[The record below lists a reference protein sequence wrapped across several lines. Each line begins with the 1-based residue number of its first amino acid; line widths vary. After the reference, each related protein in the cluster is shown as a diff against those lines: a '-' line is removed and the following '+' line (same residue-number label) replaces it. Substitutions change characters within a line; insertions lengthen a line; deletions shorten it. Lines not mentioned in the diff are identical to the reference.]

1 MPDLSGRTALVT
13 GASAGIGREIA
24 RLLASKSGVGALVL
38 VARRRERLEELAREL
53 GDRHP
58 SLRIVVRDVDLC
70 DRKAAG
76 AMIDGLEKDGEHI
89 EVLVNNAGFG
99 AWGPFARGGWT
110 RFEAMIELNVVSA
123 TWLIH
128 RLLPSMIE
136 RRYGAI
142 MNLGSSA
149 GMVARPGSA
158 VYGASK
164 AYLNHLNEA
173 LVAELVDT
181 GVTLTAVCPGPVPT
195 EFQEVAGSHIRPSL
209 PGPLHVSVEQ
219 CAEEA
224 VVALERGEPRVIPGW
239 PMRAAVLAVEA
250 LPKAAVRPFLRR
262 AARRLKG

>member
-1 MPDLSGRTALVT
+1 VPDLSGRTALVT

-24 RLLASKSGVGALVL
+24 RVLAGKGGALVL

-58 SLRIVVRDVDLC
+58 SLRVVVRAVDLT
-70 DRKAAG
+70 DRRAAG
-76 AMIDGLEKDGEHI
+76 AMIDDLEKDGEHI

-99 AWGPFARGGWT
+99 VWGAFARGGWT
-110 RFEAMIELNVVSA
+110 RYEAMIELNVLTA

-142 MNLGSSA
+142 MNVGSSA
-149 GMVARPGSA
+149 GMLARPGSA
-158 VYGASK
+158 VYGATK

-173 LVAELVDT
+173 LAAELVDT

-195 EFQEVAGSHIRPSL
+195 EFQDVAGSHMRPEL
-209 PGPLHVSVEQ
+209 PGALHVSAEQ

-224 VVALERGEPRVIPGW
+224 TAALERGDARLIPGW
-239 PMRAAVLAVEA
+239 PMRAAVLSLEAV
-250 LPKAAVRPFLRR
+250 PKAALRPLLRR

>member
-1 MPDLSGRTALVT
+1 VPDLSGRTALVT

-24 RLLASKSGVGALVL
+24 RVLAGKVGALVL

-53 GDRHP
+53 GGRHP
-58 SLRIVVRDVDLC
+58 SLRVVVRDVDLT
-70 DRKAAG
+70 DRRAAA
-76 AMIDGLEKDGEHI
+76 AMVDGLEKDGEHI

-99 AWGPFARGGWT
+99 VWGAFARGGWT
-110 RFEAMIELNVVSA
+110 RYEAMIELNVVCA

-128 RLLPSMIE
+128 RMLPSMIE
-136 RRYGAI
+136 RRYGAV
-142 MNLGSSA
+142 MNVGSSA
-149 GMVARPGSA
+149 GMMARPGSA

-173 LVAELVDT
+173 LAAELVDT

-195 EFQEVAGSHIRPSL
+195 EFQDVAGSHIRPEL
-209 PGPLHVSVEQ
+209 PGALHVSAEQ

-224 VVALERGEPRVIPGW
+224 VAALERGDARVIPGW
-239 PMRAAVLAVEA
+239 PMRAAVLSVEA
-250 LPKAAVRPFLRR
+250 VPKALIRPLLRR